1 MPASL
6 IIIAALT
13 CFILWFRCLLLSIA
27 LGYDLQWQVLEVR
40 RQPLITQLQ
49 LVEAETCWWAVAGRA
64 PACSWGTRCQVSN
77 SQEGTDWDLPIPS
90 CLDDLSCPSLSI
102 LFLLPA
108 LPSIKSPRAK
118 IFTSCLNH
126 FFILKVI
133 FWDWRDWLH
142 RGRSKSKVNA
152 YLQAAFALCLLRRSA
167 AEERHS
173 STVASSPLFVTLKI
187 H

>member
-1 MPASL
+1 MPSL
-6 IIIAALT
+6 KH
-13 CFILWFRCLLLSIA
+13 CSGVWFTMAGTGSEETAIDNTTSA
-27 LGYDLQWQVLEVR
+27 GGGWNVLVGCR
-40 RQPLITQLQ
+40 
-49 LVEAETCWWAVAGRA
+49 WRA
-64 PACSWGTRCQVSN
+64 PACSWGTCCQVSN